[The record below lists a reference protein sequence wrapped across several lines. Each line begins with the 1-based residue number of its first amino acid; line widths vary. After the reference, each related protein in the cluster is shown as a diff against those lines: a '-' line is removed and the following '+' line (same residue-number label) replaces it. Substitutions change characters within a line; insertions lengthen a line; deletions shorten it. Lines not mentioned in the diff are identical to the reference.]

1 MFPVPT
7 APHALHL
14 PTPQSGTSPYQRVG
28 ANHSPLG
35 WGRVPGE
42 LMLPA
47 SPGWS
52 LGACLPP
59 AAPPGGPSALRGED
73 RGEPPQLTPAHPRSL
88 TLTLGDWA
96 SPGSLV
102 PCRMLVS
109 ETTCSSWASAT
120 LFYSTTHPI
129 SRHPLDLRPPALL
142 SHPSNHRGGRKLP
155 PFRQVKVCSLSV
167 IFD

>member
-88 TLTLGDWA
+88 TLTLGGLGKPRFPGALRDARLRNHVLVVGFSHLVLLHYSPHLSTHLGPAPA
-96 SPGSLV
+96 SPALTPQQPQGWKEASTL
-102 PCRMLVS
+102 P
-109 ETTCSSWASAT
+109 SSQSM
-120 LFYSTTHPI
+120 
-129 SRHPLDLRPPALL
+129 
-142 SHPSNHRGGRKLP
+142 
-155 PFRQVKVCSLSV
+155 
-167 IFD
+167 

>member
-14 PTPQSGTSPYQRVG
+14 PTPQSGTSPYQRAG
-28 ANHSPLG
+28 TNPSPS
-35 WGRVPGE
+35 GRGGVPGE
-42 LMLPA
+42 LMLLA

-88 TLTLGDWA
+88 TLTLGDWV
-96 SPGSLV
+96 SLGSLV
-102 PCRMLVS
+102 TCGMLVS

-120 LFYSTTHPI
+120 LFPSLYTPWTCAHQTCSHTPATTGPAST
-129 SRHPLDLRPPALL
+129 L
-142 SHPSNHRGGRKLP
+142 PSS
-155 PFRQVKVCSLSV
+155 QS
-167 IFD
+167 I